1 VQKKV
6 VAAAEVVGVV
16 ADIETAAA
24 AAVEEGGVVV
34 DAEDV
39 VARTQVEVVAYGAEE
54 PCTPDW

>member
-1 VQKKV
+1 MQKKV

-24 AAVEEGGVVV
+24 AVEEADAVA
-34 DAEDV
+34 DAEDA
-39 VARTQVEVVAYGAEE
+39 VARKRVEVVAYGAEE